1 MFVCVC
7 MCEFV
12 NLERGDLCVHASWNV
27 YFCVCVREHW
37 PGVRG
42 GCPRGA
48 GGGGDVWDQISVCVW
63 VCGCVGVWVC
73 RVCVCLCVCVC
84 VCVCECECVCVCVCV
99 LCVNVCLCLP
109 VCLSVLGCS
118 GINRAGLVKIMAT
131 TSCGTEGFCS
141 LLLVWLIQ

>member
-1 MFVCVC
+1 MCVFVCVCVVCSCLDMCVCVC

-63 VCGCVGVWVC
+63 
-73 RVCVCLCVCVC
+73 
-84 VCVCECECVCVCVCV
+84 
-99 LCVNVCLCLP
+99 
-109 VCLSVLGCS
+109 
-118 GINRAGLVKIMAT
+118 A
-131 TSCGTEGFCS
+131 
-141 LLLVWLIQ
+141 